1 MKKAITILVAAAFAA
16 LLAGCNTV
24 RGMGQ
29 DIQKAGE
36 KIEDSTKK
44 R

>member
-1 MKKAITILVAAAFAA
+1 MKTTIAIALAFGLMA
-16 LLAGCNTV
+16 LTGCNTV

-36 KIEDSTKK
+36 KIEDVVKK
-44 R
+44 K